1 MEQQVKITDETKVM
15 EIKARIEAIKDARQN
30 YMLQAEKQMA
40 GFNAVIHELEQMIE
54 PEVEDE
60 EPQDSES

>member
-1 MEQQVKITDETKVM
+1 MEQQVKVTDGVTIVM
-15 EIKARIEAIKDARQN
+15 IRRRIETLKTAREN
-30 YMLQAEKQMA
+30 YMLQAEKQLA

-60 EPQDSES
+60 EPQEIDT

>member
-1 MEQQVKITDETKVM
+1 MEQQVKVTDGVTIVM
-15 EIKARIEAIKDARQN
+15 IRRRIEPLKTAREN
-30 YMLQAEKQMA
+30 YMLQAEKQLA

-60 EPQDSES
+60 EPQEIDT